1 MAIIYS
7 YPRLATP
14 RDSDLLVLTH
24 TDEETDEKS
33 TNNITISNLAAFM
46 LALGFQGTAR
56 TVPLFSQSGFQLVD
70 SIIVADDE
78 VNPTKMTVEGDLT
91 VQQILT
97 LEGVVKDS
105 DGDVGTEGQVL
116 VAKADG
122 TLNFER
128 PPAADTFIYVQNV
141 PATVWNITHTLNKLP
156 SVMVVDTGNTVVQ
169 GEITYTDN
177 SNITINFTAGFAGKA
192 YLN

>member
-7 YPRLATP
+7 YPRLTTP

-105 DGDVGTEGQVL
+105 DGDTGTEGQVL

-128 PPAADTFIYVQNV
+128 PPAADTFIYVQNI

-169 GEITYTDN
+169 GEITYIDN

>member
-24 TDEETDEKS
+24 TDQETEEKS
-33 TNNITISNLAAFM
+33 TNNITVANLSAFI
-46 LALGFQGTAR
+46 LALGYQGTAA
-56 TVPLFSQSGFQLVD
+56 TVPIFSSSGFQLVD

-105 DGDVGTEGQVL
+105 DGDTGTEGQVL

-122 TLNFER
+122 TLNFQR
-128 PPAADTFIYVQNV
+128 SPSADTFVFTQNI
-141 PATVWNITHTLNKLP
+141 PATTWSVAHTLNKLP
-156 SVMVVDTGNTVVQ
+156 SVMVVDTGNTVVLGQ
-169 GEITYTDN
+169 VTYIDN

>member
-7 YPRLATP
+7 YPRLTTP

-24 TDEETDEKS
+24 TDEVTDEKS
-33 TNNITISNLAAFM
+33 TNNITIANLAAFM
-46 LALGFQGTAR
+46 LALGYQGTAG
-56 TVPLFSQSGFQLVD
+56 TVPIFSSSGFQLVD

-78 VNPTKMTVEGDLT
+78 VNPTKMTVQGDLT

-105 DGDVGTEGQVL
+105 DGDTGTEGQVL

-128 PPAADTFIYVQNV
+128 PPAADTFVFTQNA
-141 PATVWNITHTLNKLP
+141 PATTWAIAHTLNKLP

-169 GEITYTDN
+169 GQVTYIDN

>member
-169 GEITYTDN
+169 GEITYIDN

>member
-7 YPRLATP
+7 YPRLTTP

-24 TDEETDEKS
+24 TDEVTDEKS
-33 TNNITISNLAAFM
+33 TNNITIANLAAFM
-46 LALGFQGTAR
+46 LALGYQGTAG
-56 TVPLFSQSGFQLVD
+56 TVPIFSSSGFQLVD

-78 VNPTKMTVEGDLT
+78 VNPTKMTVQGDLT

-105 DGDVGTEGQVL
+105 DGDTGTEGQVL

-128 PPAADTFIYVQNV
+128 PPAADTFVFTQNA
-141 PATVWNITHTLNKLP
+141 PATTWNIAHTLNKLP

-169 GEITYTDN
+169 GQVTYIDN

>member
-7 YPRLATP
+7 YPRLSTP
-14 RDSDLLVLTH
+14 RDSDLLILTH
-24 TDEETDEKS
+24 TNEETDEKS
-33 TNNITISNLAAFM
+33 TNNITISNLSAFM
-46 LALGFQGTAR
+46 LGLGFQGTAR
-56 TVPLFSQSGFQLVD
+56 TVPIFSQSGFQLVD

-128 PPAADTFIYVQNV
+128 APSADTFVYVQNI
-141 PATVWNITHTLNKLP
+141 PATVWDITHTLNKLP
-156 SVMVVDTGNTVVQ
+156 SVTVVDTGNTIVQ
-169 GEITYTDN
+169 GQITYIDN

>member
-7 YPRLATP
+7 YPRLSTP
-14 RDSDLLVLTH
+14 RDSDLLILTH
-24 TDEETDEKS
+24 TNEETDEKS
-33 TNNITISNLAAFM
+33 TNNITISNLSAFM
-46 LALGFQGTAR
+46 LGLGFQGTAR
-56 TVPLFSQSGFQLVD
+56 TVPIFSQSGFQLVD

-128 PPAADTFIYVQNV
+128 APSADTFVYVQNV

-156 SVMVVDTGNTVVQ
+156 SVTVVDTGNTIVQ
-169 GEITYTDN
+169 GQITYIDN

>member
-14 RDSDLLVLTH
+14 RDSDLLILTH
-24 TDEETDEKS
+24 TDQETDEKS
-33 TNNITISNLAAFM
+33 TNNITVANLSAFI
-46 LALGFQGTAR
+46 LALGYQGTAG
-56 TVPLFSQSGFQLVD
+56 TVPIFSSSGFQLVD

-105 DGDVGTEGQVL
+105 DGDMGTEEQVL

-122 TLNFER
+122 TVNWER
-128 PPAADTFIYVQNV
+128 APSADTFVFTQNT
-141 PATVWNITHTLNKLP
+141 PATQWDITHTLNKLP

-169 GEITYTDN
+169 GQITYTDN